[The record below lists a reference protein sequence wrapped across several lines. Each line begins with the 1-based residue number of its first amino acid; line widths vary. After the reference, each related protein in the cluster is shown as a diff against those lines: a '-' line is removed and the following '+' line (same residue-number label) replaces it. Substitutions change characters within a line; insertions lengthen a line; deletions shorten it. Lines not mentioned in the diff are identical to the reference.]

1 MSIGKIMGKIV
12 KILPKAEGSAGKITL
27 GRTQLTELAKQDKQ
41 AGKLIQKTLENAKE
55 PALDIAYK
63 AEANYAIA
71 GMKVRDGKKVIGQG
85 AVSITNP
92 GSSEAVVK
100 YRASAGQT
108 LQANG
113 FVDGGKVADGKEIAV
128 GFSRKGGKVK
138 SDLEIGQAT
147 RHHIEFNEQQAVDL
161 AKEFDAK
168 KILQDYTEA
177 TNKLQRTLDG
187 AMVDIRKGL
196 RGETPKAEKVTKTS
210 LPKKILE
217 QPAKFVKWK
226 SNPYPAKWEKELNK

>member
-12 KILPKAEGSAGKITL
+12 KILPKTEGSAGKITL

-113 FVDGGKVADGKEIAV
+113 FVDGGKVADGKDIAA
-128 GFSRKGGKVK
+128 GFSRKGGKVTLVE
-138 SDLEIGQAT
+138 SVG
-147 RHHIEFNEQQAVDL
+147 RR
-161 AKEFDAK
+161 
-168 KILQDYTEA
+168 QD
-177 TNKLQRTLDG
+177 
-187 AMVDIRKGL
+187 I
-196 RGETPKAEKVTKTS
+196 
-210 LPKKILE
+210 I
-217 QPAKFVKWK
+217 
-226 SNPYPAKWEKELNK
+226 

>member
-113 FVDGGKVADGKEIAV
+113 FVDGGKVADGKDIAA
-128 GFSRKGGKVK
+128 GFSRKGGKVTLDE
-138 SDLEIGQAT
+138 SVGQAA
-147 RHHIEFNEQQAVDL
+147 RHHIEVDEQGIVDL
-161 AKEFDAK
+161 AKELDAQK
-168 KILQDYTEA
+168 FLETYTKAAKNLQ
-177 TNKLQRTLDG
+177 KTLDE

-196 RGETPKAEKVTKTS
+196 RGETPKAEKFTKTS

>member
-210 LPKKILE
+210 LPKKSLE

-226 SNPYPAKWEKELNK
+226 SNPYPSKWEKELNK